1 MTGKEKHVL
10 GHIDAGRIDIF
21 PACHAV
27 PPAEMQR
34 KGGMRHAAHGGQLFS
49 GQLLE
54 IMPVDIFRY
63 KVKTQLIR
71 GVNIG
76 SCQKITVFLPA
87 PEYLS
92 QDPAKI
98 SPQDRRIGIVL
109 LRIFLHDLLK
119 QCPQIHLL
127 TLLRQKTAGTRG
139 CADVSQRCMQI
150 HLFFSGT
157 KQDFRIKLYHM
168 IPYPLPPVSVAD
180 GMHTSGR
187 KQNHRTGRAG
197 LNDAVNGDSHIPLQQ
212 VEKLH
217 IIMPVR
223 RNGQSGR
230 IAVKTECLVRRDD
243 GINVF
248 IQIVHGAPPAA
259 PWSGSG
265 SLCFCRSGCRNLL
278 CRLL

>member
-87 PEYLS
+87 P
-92 QDPAKI
+92 
-98 SPQDRRIGIVL
+98 
-109 LRIFLHDLLK
+109 
-119 QCPQIHLL
+119 
-127 TLLRQKTAGTRG
+127 
-139 CADVSQRCMQI
+139 
-150 HLFFSGT
+150 
-157 KQDFRIKLYHM
+157 
-168 IPYPLPPVSVAD
+168 
-180 GMHTSGR
+180 
-187 KQNHRTGRAG
+187 
-197 LNDAVNGDSHIPLQQ
+197 
-212 VEKLH
+212 
-217 IIMPVR
+217 
-223 RNGQSGR
+223 
-230 IAVKTECLVRRDD
+230 
-243 GINVF
+243 
-248 IQIVHGAPPAA
+248 
-259 PWSGSG
+259 
-265 SLCFCRSGCRNLL
+265 
-278 CRLL
+278 